1 MCLQDCPETGLFL
14 EIWRH
19 CLRCIAKI
27 RGLDSSHFVIYVT
40 TSFFTAFAKN
50 WIFSTSCFFIWWNA
64 WIFNISYHILFYQSL
79 FNMHCVFSTLFFQH
93 DSKIQTFSLCFY
105 FLNDYT
111 YFKLPLFMRALAKFI
126 FIFIF
131 FFQMKESAPYIAC
144 MYLFHLSKVFVYFKH
159 FNVFNVIQGYWNVPI
174 YKNVLSFKKFF
185 FLQKSY

>member
-131 FFQMKESAPYIAC
+131 FFKWNKVHLISHACICFIYQKFLFILNILMFLMLYRATEMSQYIQ
-144 MYLFHLSKVFVYFKH
+144 KRFV
-159 FNVFNVIQGYWNVPI
+159 I
-174 YKNVLSFKKFF
+174 
-185 FLQKSY
+185 